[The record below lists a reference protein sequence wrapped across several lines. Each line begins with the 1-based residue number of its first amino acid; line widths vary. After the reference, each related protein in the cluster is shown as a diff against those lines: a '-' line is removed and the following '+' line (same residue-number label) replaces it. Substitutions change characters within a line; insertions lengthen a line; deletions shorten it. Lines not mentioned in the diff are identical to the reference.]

1 MRRLAL
7 ATVFLL
13 VCPIALAQHF
23 HHVGATVAPGR
34 ISPCVK
40 FDLFAAAVSQ
50 PEFQKVDWTVT
61 GKPEAQAY
69 FSQGMTQYYGF
80 NFEEAMRNF
89 KGAQTADP
97 DMAMASWGIA
107 LAAGPNINLSVDD
120 ECRKL
125 AQDES
130 AHAIALMK
138 DHPVTEVESGLILAL
153 PLRYGHPEELPSEAV
168 NYSVAMAKIW
178 NKLEEKR
185 ENGDMS
191 VLRQQN
197 SANVGALYAESLLEL
212 RPWAL
217 FDVCQ
222 RPAPDTARIEGV
234 LGLAML
240 SFNDKATPQLQ
251 PVGANHF
258 WIHTEEASKDP
269 SRATYSANLFRDGL
283 VAASGHLVH
292 MSSHIYLLDGYYDQ
306 AVSSNVAA
314 SKVDVKQYAG
324 PCAGSYAVYS
334 INDKCP
340 QLYYGHYLAHN
351 YSFGAVSATFA
362 GESKT
367 AVEMACA
374 TREHVE
380 HFVANEPGL
389 QRYMTAPLMTLVV
402 NRNWDAILKEPAP
415 PDDCYM
421 APFATDG
428 CHILRSIR
436 FWARG
441 MAYATRGQ
449 LPEAGVEYEA
459 MGKEMKEIAPPTPVG
474 WGNNSATAVLAI
486 GRSVLKARMTWALA
500 QCDPGPCD
508 PDAIETALSYLKLAV
523 TQEDALTYDEPPQWF
538 TPTREAL
545 GGAYLRAAEH
555 EPYQNSRQK
564 FEKYDLAIEAFD
576 QELARH
582 KLSGRALYGKF
593 RALQLKAKS
602 TSIDREVSAAKTAFC
617 NAWED
622 ADYIMTE
629 DELWPAI
636 GANSDHGITCELKAG
651 SKGPRPTGP
660 PSLIT
665 CPAPKSPSAPA
676 GGS

>member
-13 VCPIALAQHF
+13 ACPIALAQHF

-34 ISPCVK
+34 VSPCVK
-40 FDLFAAAVSQ
+40 FDHFAAAVLQ
-50 PEFQKVDWTVT
+50 PELQKVDWMVT
-61 GKPEAQAY
+61 GNAAAQPY

-89 KGAQTADP
+89 LGAKAADP
-97 DMAMASWGIA
+97 NMAMASWGIA

-125 AQDES
+125 ARDES
-130 AHAIALMK
+130 AKAIEVMVA
-138 DHPVTEVESGLILAL
+138 HPVTEVERGLILAL

-168 NYSVAMAKIW
+168 NYSVAMTKIW
-178 NKLEEKR
+178 NKLEENR
-185 ENGDMS
+185 QDMETNT
-191 VLRQQN
+191 LKQQN
-197 SANVGALYAESLLEL
+197 IANVGALYAESLLEL

-222 RPAPDTARIEGV
+222 RPAPDTARIETV

-240 SFNDKATPQLQ
+240 AFDKKANPPLP

-269 SRATYSANLFRDGL
+269 YRAIYSANLFRDGL

-292 MSSHIYLLDGYYDQ
+292 MSSHIYLLNGEYDE
-306 AVSSNVAA
+306 AVESNVAA
-314 SKVDVKQYAG
+314 AKVDVKQYSV
-324 PCAGSYAVYS
+324 PCAGSYADYS
-334 INDKCP
+334 TNDKCP

-351 YSFGAVSATFA
+351 YFFGSVAATFA

-402 NRNWDAILKEPAP
+402 NRNWDAILNEPPP

-421 APFATDG
+421 APFPTDG

-441 MAYATRGQ
+441 MAYATRGE
-449 LPEAGVEYEA
+449 LPKAVVEYDA
-459 MGKEMKEIAPPTPVG
+459 MGTEMKKIAPPTPIG

-486 GRSVLKARMTWALA
+486 GRSILKARMTWAHA

-538 TPTREAL
+538 TPAREAL

-555 EPYQNSRQK
+555 EPYLNSRQK

-582 KLSGRALYGKF
+582 KLSGRALYGKL
-593 RALQLKAKS
+593 RALQGRNAHITQVNDTKHL
-602 TSIDREVSAAKTAFC
+602 FC

-629 DELWPAI
+629 EELWPSL
-636 GANSDHGITCELKAG
+636 GANKDLGFTCELKPA

-660 PSLIT
+660 PSPIA
-665 CPAPKSPSAPA
+665 CPQAPKSSSAPA